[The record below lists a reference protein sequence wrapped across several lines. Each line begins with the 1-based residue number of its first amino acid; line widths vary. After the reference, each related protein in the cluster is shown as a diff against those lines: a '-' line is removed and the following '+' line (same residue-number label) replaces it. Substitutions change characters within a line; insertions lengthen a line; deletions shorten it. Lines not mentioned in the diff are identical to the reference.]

1 MTIRYDTRVRR
12 GKLLARAT
20 TSPAGLVAG
29 GTLAAIGLASP
40 LSWPWVA
47 AAAVGAWL
55 TSVALHMR
63 DPKLVSALLA
73 PDFNRDLGALDAEHR
88 RYMVSG
94 LQARDR
100 FEQAVATLADAEDF
114 GGMKVRVND
123 ALERLYDSLVWA
135 QRAAGFLRT
144 VNPASI
150 RDRAKAAGP
159 GTRLSQELQAQLE
172 EVEDVERRR
181 EEILARSAASITGIE
196 TLSVK
201 VGTLALETSA
211 PGDDLGHVDDVRQ
224 LRSELDGYLEG
235 LEEIQDALKTLPPQ
249 STA

>member
-1 MTIRYDTRVRR
+1 MPIQYDPRVRR
-12 GKLLARAT
+12 GKLLAKAT
-20 TSPAGLVAG
+20 ISPAGLVAG
-29 GTLAAIGLASP
+29 GILAAIGLATP
-40 LSWPWVA
+40 LTWPWIA
-47 AAAVGAWL
+47 GAAVGGWL
-55 TSVALHMR
+55 TSVALHLR

-88 RYMVSG
+88 RYMVAG

-100 FEQAVATLADAEDF
+100 FEQTVASLSDADDF
-114 GGMKVRVND
+114 AGMKVRVND

-150 RDRAKAAGP
+150 RQRAQGAGP
-159 GTRLSQELQAQLE
+159 GTRLSQELEAQLE
-172 EVEDVERRR
+172 EVDDVERRR
-181 EEILARSAASITGIE
+181 NEILSRSAATITGIE

-211 PGDDLGHVDDVRQ
+211 PGMELDHVDDVRQ
-224 LRSELDGYLEG
+224 LRSELDGYLQG

-249 STA
+249 TT